1 MKDIPRFLRATTL
14 IAHIGGRT
22 FHLMIQPRGAPPPG
36 NYDIHPPVQDP
47 VYGMLALMLPAAG
60 PAAPHGEKD
69 WKYWT
74 YQPAMH
80 ANAPAAL
87 SPYQPV
93 KLGSPAYA
101 KMVSPAAG
109 LSRPESPS
117 QGPQVFVISDRP
129 IPGRNAVVIS
139 SGFADLM
146 DALRAS
152 GGATIQVT

>member
-1 MKDIPRFLRATTL
+1 MKDIPRLLRGTTL
-14 IAHIGGRT
+14 IGHIGGRT
-22 FHLMIQPRGAPPPG
+22 IHLMIQPRGAPPPG
-36 NYDIHPPVQDP
+36 NYEIHPPVQDP
-47 VYGMLALMLPAAG
+47 VYGMVALMVPTAG
-60 PAAPHGEKD
+60 PAS
-69 WKYWT
+69 Y
-74 YQPAMH
+74 

-93 KLGSPAYA
+93 KLGTPAYV

-109 LSRPESPS
+109 LTRVESPTR
-117 QGPQVFVISDRP
+117 GPQVFVISDKP

-146 DALRAS
+146 DALHAH